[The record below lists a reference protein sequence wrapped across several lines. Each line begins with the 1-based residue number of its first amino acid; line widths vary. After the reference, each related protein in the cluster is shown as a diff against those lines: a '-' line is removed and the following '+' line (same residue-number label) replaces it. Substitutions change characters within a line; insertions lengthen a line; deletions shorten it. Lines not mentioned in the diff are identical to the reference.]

1 MIIRLDRIFLGDS
14 YTIGHLYV
22 DGEYFCDT
30 LEPSIHADKH
40 PAIPLGSYYLS
51 LVWSPKFRRYMVRV
65 EVPKRSG
72 ILLHTGNLPEH
83 TQGCILLGK
92 NESVGMLC
100 RSCHYFELLR
110 SKILSEMD
118 SADSV
123 IIFSVLNK

>member
-1 MIIRLDRIFLGDS
+1 MIIRLDRIFRGDS

-40 PAIPLGSYYLS
+40 PAIPLGTYSLS

-72 ILLHTGNLPEH
+72 ILLHAGNLPEN
-83 TQGCILLGK
+83 TQGCILLGE
-92 NESVGMLC
+92 NVSVGMLYNS
-100 RSCHYFELLR
+100 RHYLELLR
-110 SKILSEMD
+110 SRIISEMD
-118 SADSV
+118 STHSV
-123 IIFSVLNK
+123 ISFSVLNK